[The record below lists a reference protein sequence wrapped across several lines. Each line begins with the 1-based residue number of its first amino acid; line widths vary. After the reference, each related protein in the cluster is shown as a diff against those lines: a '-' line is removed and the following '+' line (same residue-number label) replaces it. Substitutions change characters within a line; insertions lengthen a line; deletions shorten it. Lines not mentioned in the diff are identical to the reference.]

1 MSQLSSP
8 LKRYGDTSRYPA
20 SSYSKSPTSYG
31 SYSSYGSSFVASY
44 PDKDKVSFKPS
55 PPSSYLPSSR
65 LRTSGTSPTSSYDAG
80 RLALCPE
87 SSIRLSPAYGRML
100 ARPLGSGGLSGG
112 ACYAYTSPTSSPT
125 SYMATPSTLSRK
137 KSSSHSDLAREFAGL
152 HTSEPYRLDSP
163 THTPLLARNRQE
175 LCALQSLY
183 QAASRSDY
191 VKEYLESCSRK
202 GNRTPGCSRSPTQ
215 EVLTPMLRPNSRCPS
230 QPWERSESRTDS
242 PARDPS
248 NSKTVQGLTGL
259 RNLGNTCFMN
269 SILQCLS
276 NTKELRDYCLQN
288 QYVRDLNS
296 NSRMR
301 TALMAEFAKLIQLLW
316 TSSPNEVVSPSEFKT
331 QIQRY
336 APRFVGYNQQDAQE
350 FLRFLLDGLHS
361 EVNQVLVRPR
371 SNLDN
376 LDHLPDDEKG
386 RQMWQKY
393 QEREDSRIGDLFVGQ
408 LKSSLTCSECGY
420 CSTAFDPFWDLSLP
434 IAKKSYGE
442 VTLLDCLRLFT
453 KEDVLDGDEK
463 PTCCRCKTRTRCTK
477 KFSVQRFPKI
487 LVLHLKRFSE
497 ARIRTSKLTTFISF
511 QLKDL
516 DLREFAAQSC
526 NHAIYNLYA
535 ISNHSGT
542 TMGGHYTA
550 YCKSPVSGEW
560 HTFNDSRV
568 TPMSSSHVRSS
579 DAYLLFYELA
589 SPSSRM

>member
-1 MSQLSSP
+1 MSVLVPCRKRVRLEHVQGSGSLGIRAFAPGGGRCQHPTHQMTGSLPFCMPQFPHLRKGDNTRDVPDIPNLPQLWERFRSKHFNATSGAPGAPVSRMSQLSSP

-65 LRTSGTSPTSSYDAG
+65 LRTSSTSPTSSYDAG

-248 NSKTVQGLTGL
+248 
-259 RNLGNTCFMN
+259 LGG
-269 SILQCLS
+269 S
-276 NTKELRDYCLQN
+276 NPSPSAAARGG
-288 QYVRDLNS
+288 
-296 NSRMR
+296 
-301 TALMAEFAKLIQLLW
+301 I
-316 TSSPNEVVSPSEFKT
+316 SSP
-331 QIQRY
+331 
-336 APRFVGYNQQDAQE
+336 DAASLCHGSNPFIIPPVAGLCCQ
-350 FLRFLLDGLHS
+350 FLG
-361 EVNQVLVRPR
+361 VR
-371 SNLDN
+371 
-376 LDHLPDDEKG
+376 
-386 RQMWQKY
+386 
-393 QEREDSRIGDLFVGQ
+393 
-408 LKSSLTCSECGY
+408 
-420 CSTAFDPFWDLSLP
+420 
-434 IAKKSYGE
+434 
-442 VTLLDCLRLFT
+442 
-453 KEDVLDGDEK
+453 
-463 PTCCRCKTRTRCTK
+463 
-477 KFSVQRFPKI
+477 
-487 LVLHLKRFSE
+487 E
-497 ARIRTSKLTTFISF
+497 A
-511 QLKDL
+511 
-516 DLREFAAQSC
+516 
-526 NHAIYNLYA
+526 
-535 ISNHSGT
+535 
-542 TMGGHYTA
+542 
-550 YCKSPVSGEW
+550 
-560 HTFNDSRV
+560 
-568 TPMSSSHVRSS
+568 
-579 DAYLLFYELA
+579 
-589 SPSSRM
+589 